1 MLISGGRADKIQY
14 EYKSS
19 EPSNRPEPMT
29 GVAAAELGRRL
40 PSAVESSRIAISQ
53 GVRDL
58 ELGVFWVLVH
68 RRELGLLKIRW
79 LATGEDNRTVDNIQV
94 VYLSGNIQN
103 DENAA
108 LVMGFGDRT

>member
-29 GVAAAELGRRL
+29 GVAAAELGRRI

-58 ELGVFWVLVH
+58 NSESFGCSF
-68 RRELGLLKIRW
+68 I
-79 LATGEDNRTVDNIQV
+79 V
-94 VYLSGNIQN
+94 VSWGC
-103 DENAA
+103 
-108 LVMGFGDRT
+108 

>member
-1 MLISGGRADKIQY
+1 
-14 EYKSS
+14 
-19 EPSNRPEPMT
+19 
-29 GVAAAELGRRL
+29 
-40 PSAVESSRIAISQ
+40 
-53 GVRDL
+53 
-58 ELGVFWVLVH
+58 VLVH